1 MVYLTK
7 KTTRGQN
14 YYYLVKSFKYDG
26 RVEKVQQYLGSDEPN
41 ESELEH
47 LKQTIAHTLVFN
59 ITPPF
64 SSRPKRLG
72 VNKV

>member
-47 LKQTIAHTLVFN
+47 LKQKHTIDLELAAIERMAIMLSLIH
-59 ITPPF
+59 I
-64 SSRPKRLG
+64 
-72 VNKV
+72 